1 MLKAKL
7 PAYVKLLLD
16 TPYNERESGVF
27 CQLMLRLIVLLTGLT
42 TALFL
47 SGCNTGI
54 SDKNIVFVGSDETER
69 LLQQGDT
76 SIFGTDGATVLVDPR
91 VPWQFSQGHIP
102 GAMNLP
108 LESLFFDAWKLDN
121 AGIIIVSGQTWN
133 DSVAIAM
140 SKDLL
145 KKGFKDVRTL
155 KGGLTSWTD
164 SGREIE
170 KGL

>member
-1 MLKAKL
+1 
-7 PAYVKLLLD
+7 
-16 TPYNERESGVF
+16 
-27 CQLMLRLIVLLTGLT
+27 MLRLIAFFTGLT
-42 TALFL
+42 ASLFL
-47 SGCNTGI
+47 GGCNTGI
-54 SDKNIVFVGSDETER
+54 SDKNLVYVGSDETES

-76 SIFGTDGATVLVDPR
+76 SIFGTEGATILVDPR
-91 VPWQFSQGHIP
+91 IPWQYSLGHIP
-102 GAMNLP
+102 GALNLP

-121 AGIIIVSGQTWN
+121 AGIIIVSGHTWN

-155 KGGLTSWTD
+155 KGGLASWTD